1 MKKEEI
7 ISRAA
12 KMSIPEAT
20 VKGAALV
27 AEAIDRLTDTI
38 AILADAKK
46 RQVDMQE
53 KMIEKFAP
61 LMDMY
66 ANMVSKMAPAI
77 DAQMKAMQDDMDSEF
92 WKRGNDDED

>member
-27 AEAIDRLTDTI
+27 AEAIDRLADTN

-53 KMIEKFAP
+53 KMMEKFAP

-77 DAQMKAMQDDMDSEF
+77 DAQMKAMQDELDADS
-92 WKRGNDDED
+92 WKHGENDDD